1 MYALN
6 RLFLLRALID
16 LAMCNRQRSEREE
29 CGKENERK
37 KPKRA
42 LKISLNKLSVM
53 LQSWERNTWHDLWYH
68 HERKYSRI
76 ISINSDNLFIQV
88 AIVAMVNHTA
98 LEQTEEVF
106 DDECPDVDYGEQVG
120 FRNTIFSE

>member
-53 LQSWERNTWHDLWYH
+53 LQSWERKGIRDMIYDIITKENTL
-68 HERKYSRI
+68 ELFRLILIIYS
-76 ISINSDNLFIQV
+76 
-88 AIVAMVNHTA
+88 
-98 LEQTEEVF
+98 
-106 DDECPDVDYGEQVG
+106 
-120 FRNTIFSE
+120 FRLLL